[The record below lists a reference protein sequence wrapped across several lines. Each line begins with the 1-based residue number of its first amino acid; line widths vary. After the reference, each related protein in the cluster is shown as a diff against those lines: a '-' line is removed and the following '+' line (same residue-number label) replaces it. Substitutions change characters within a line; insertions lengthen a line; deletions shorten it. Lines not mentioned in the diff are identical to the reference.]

1 MPESEYAKIIA
12 RNLRNIMYTHGKT
25 QADVSRDLGINKA
38 TLSTWMNGTRIPR
51 MSKIDL
57 LCHYFNVTRAD
68 LMEDHGDPKGQTGYY
83 LDPETAQ
90 KAQELF
96 SNKDM
101 RILFDA
107 AQGCRP
113 SDLQMAADLLTR
125 LKETNPD
132 G

>member
-1 MPESEYAKIIA
+1 MEVKDII
-12 RNLRNIMYTHGKT
+12 RNR
-25 QADVSRDLGINKA
+25 
-38 TLSTWMNGTRIPR
+38 RIE
-51 MSKIDL
+51 MDMTMKE
-57 LCHYFNVTRAD
+57 VAD
-68 LMEDHGDPKGQTGYY
+68 LVGVSEATISRWESGDIANMRRDKIAALANALKLSPAVIMGWEDPKPEYY
-83 LDPETAQ
+83 YDPETTQ

-101 RILFDA
+101 RVLFDA